1 MALAELVSRRLARI
15 TEKPGPRGPK
25 AIILN
30 PGEADEIGDIL
41 AEVGC
46 VFTRRGYSLG
56 ERLARLFKLNNR
68 FHPNGSRLV
77 FDDVNEF
84 LNQ

>member
-1 MALAELVSRRLARI
+1 MALVELVRHRLARF
-15 TEKPGPRGPK
+15 TEKPGPRGSE

-41 AEVGC
+41 TEAGC

-68 FHPNGSRLV
+68 FHPNGSQLV
-77 FDDVNEF
+77 FEDVGEF